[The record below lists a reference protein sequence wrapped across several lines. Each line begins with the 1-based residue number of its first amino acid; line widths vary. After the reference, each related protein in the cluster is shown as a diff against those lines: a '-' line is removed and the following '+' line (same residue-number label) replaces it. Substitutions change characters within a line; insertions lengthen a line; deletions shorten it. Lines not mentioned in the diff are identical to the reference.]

1 MGTPDEL
8 SYITHGVFTI
18 SGVVQKVQALM
29 NEHDKLNKEIEETED
44 RVYLKDYIKSV
55 LREALILVFRA
66 SPIEQLPV
74 SSFTASDIEQ
84 IDNITKADDIP
95 SGKLCTYWSS
105 GKTGSYNRYYR
116 IVLPRN
122 YQYFVALK
130 MKEWVKEQTQVQK
143 PRQAGFA
150 AQYYIYSEGRNRT
163 PRINLVHTYTD
174 RDCLEC
180 HPFGGGVEYLL
191 LVQLPQL
198 EGEKNTASPDWNE
211 TLLGDDWKVKLPLW
225 IYYAWCYMA
234 AALTYS
240 IYENKESSKEMHSWA
255 LQLIARGEDVKASEY
270 GRDEIPSA

>member
-84 IDNITKADDIP
+84 RDSITKAEDIP

-198 EGEKNTASPDWNE
+198 EGEKNTAAPDWNE

-255 LQLIARGEDVKASEY
+255 LQLIARGEDVKASES
-270 GRDEIPSA
+270 GRNEIPSA